1 MVTSYFQNV
10 FQSTNAFLPETDI
23 PQQSDL
29 AKQLRLFAIPTAS
42 NIRLI
47 DTSHD
52 KSDIRLNYIID
63 NKWVLRFCNPESI
76 TEERLEEL
84 HRLIKRYR
92 AIDIL
97 CPQFLTDP
105 MGVFLHKWRNL
116 VCYLSEYIDMPLA
129 SEVDLANE
137 EKLLSQIHRSVAY
150 FAQTYK
156 NVDLSDTM
164 GMYSLFQ
171 LSPFDIPGG
180 IDEKEENFNQ
190 LMNLLIEENEN
201 LLAQSLT
208 NRYSK
213 IRKELEAIYLKLPRC
228 VFQGDEN
235 FSNILI
241 DEKQHFRGFIDF
253 NLAGTEVIVNQLANL
268 VSFDY
273 VENEKDKIGS
283 KFRLDY
289 AVDRFNKQT
298 SEILHVYHA
307 TEEEIRAMRL
317 YAWIVMI
324 AQWPILCY
332 FRYCLKSP
340 LRDEFIGLLWLIAEF
355 PEHRILDNM

>member
-1 MVTSYFQNV
+1 MVMSYFQNV

-29 AKQLRLFAIPTAS
+29 AKQLRLFDIPTAS

-52 KSDIRLNYIID
+52 ISDIRLNYIID

-84 HRLIKRYR
+84 HRLIERYR

-97 CPQFLTDP
+97 CPQLLTDP
-105 MGVFLHKWRNL
+105 LGNFIHKWKDL

-129 SEVDLANE
+129 SEVNLANE
-137 EKLLSQIHRSVAY
+137 EELLSQIHRSVAH

-190 LMNLLIEENEN
+190 LINLLIDENEN
-201 LLAQSLT
+201 SLAQCLT
-208 NRYSK
+208 NRYRE
-213 IRKELEAIYLKLPRC
+213 IRKELEAVYLELPRC

-253 NLAGTEVIVNQLANL
+253 NLAGTEVIVNQLANI
-268 VSFDY
+268 VGFDY
-273 VENEKDKIGS
+273 AENDKHNIGA

-289 AVDRFNKQT
+289 AVDRFNKEM
-298 SEILHVYHA
+298 SEMLHIYRA
-307 TEEEIRAMRL
+307 TQEEIRAMRL
-317 YAWIVMI
+317 YAWIVMV

-340 LRDEFIGLLWLIAEF
+340 LRDEFIELLWLIAEL
-355 PEHRILDNM
+355 PEHRLLDDK

>member
-1 MVTSYFQNV
+1 MLPSHSQGEFQL
-10 FQSTNAFLPETDI
+10 TNAVMKDMPI
-23 PQQSDL
+23 PQQSDITT
-29 AKQLRLFAIPTAS
+29 QLHMYAIPPTAK
-42 NIRLI
+42 IRLI
-47 DTSHD
+47 DTSHN

-92 AIDIL
+92 AVGIL
-97 CPQFLTDP
+97 CPQFISDP
-105 MGVFLHKWRNL
+105 TGIFLHKWRNL

-129 SEVDLANE
+129 SEVDLTNE

-190 LMNLLIEENEN
+190 LINLLIEENEN

-332 FRYCLKSP
+332 FRYCLKNP